1 MAKILVIDDE
11 KQICE
16 LLQKVL
22 VHEGHEVLI
31 AMDGEEGLPL
41 FYVHHPNVVIT
52 DIVMPKKNGL
62 EVISELLHGRENTAV
77 IAMTDGRRDAATE
90 LSLKSGEL
98 AGIKG
103 FLLKP
108 FNFTQLLRI
117 VHEITEVQHS

>member
-77 IAMTDGRRDAATE
+77 IAMTE

>member
-11 KQICE
+11 KQICDM
-16 LLQKVL
+16 LQKVL
-22 VHEGHEVLI
+22 AHEGHEVLM
-31 AMDGEEGLPL
+31 AADGEEGLAL
-41 FYVHHPNVVIT
+41 FYEHYPDVVIT
-52 DIVMPKKNGL
+52 DIFMPKKDGI

-77 IAMTDGRRDAATE
+77 IAITGGRRDAVTE
-90 LSLKSGEL
+90 LSLESGEL

-117 VHEITEVQHS
+117 VHEVTKEE